1 MGRNT
6 IRRSTVTILF
16 SITLVAGIALQAQE
30 ALPTRHVPD
39 GSIAIGISMI
49 DHPLVAEYIARYS
62 SQAGLRGIQSS
73 LDAAVPFRR
82 HIIETLRD
90 AGIPDQLF
98 FVALIESGFDPYAV
112 SRSGAVGIW
121 QFMDHSIEDWMVI
134 NGDVDERRDFYRSTR
149 GAVEK
154 LRNNYLIFGDWMLA
168 IAAYN
173 AGVGHI
179 QRALTDTDSLTYRD
193 LLETDALSQETRS
206 YVPRFIA
213 VSQIVSQ
220 AGRHGLV
227 VPWDQSPEW
236 TRLPLPAHTGIV
248 RVSQES
254 GVPITTLLEW
264 NPHFRQS
271 TTSTGTEEPGYLNV
285 PVAYRHRFNW
295 LLE

>member
-6 IRRSTVTILF
+6 IRRSALTILLTVTL
-16 SITLVAGIALQAQE
+16 SGTIALQARE
-30 ALPTRHVPD
+30 PLPTRHVPD
-39 GSIAIGISMI
+39 GDISIGSSMI
-49 DHPLVAEYIARYS
+49 DHPLVADYV
-62 SQAGLRGIQSS
+62 SQFSTPAALRGIQSS

-82 HIIETLRD
+82 HIIETLLD
-90 AGIPDQLF
+90 FAVPEQLF

-134 NGDVDERRDFYRSTR
+134 NGDIDERRDFYRSTR

-154 LRNNYLIFGDWMLA
+154 LRNNFLIFGDWLLA

-179 QRALTDTDSLTYRD
+179 QRALTDTDSLTYWD
-193 LLETDALSQETRS
+193 LLETDTLSEETRS

-213 VSQIVSQ
+213 ISYIVSQ

-227 VPWDQSPEW
+227 IPWAQSPEW
-236 TRLPLPAHTGIV
+236 MRLSLPAYTGIV
-248 RVSQES
+248 QVSEES
-254 GVPITTLLEW
+254 GVPISTLLRW

-271 TTSTGTEEPGYLNV
+271 TLSTGTEEPSYLNIPV
-285 PVAYRHRFNW
+285 PYRDRFNW
-295 LLE
+295 LLD